1 MKATVDLGK
10 TLERQPVTSSWLA
23 SPPRYLEKEW
33 FLGYALIAPAGVL
46 ILGIVAFRFLVAL
59 GFAVSDKIVGK
70 AGHFVGLQNF
80 AALLHWQVVV
90 QTVLNSFIFTFYALL
105 LKVGLGMALALLMQH
120 IVRGKNLFRGAM
132 LLPFIVPTALSTVA
146 WWKMLDA
153 QYNIFNWIGVHL
165 GLFTQ
170 GPNWLGDPFWA
181 KVSVILVNAW
191 RGTPFFAISILAGL
205 VAIPQ
210 DLYDAAKVDVAGE
223 ISRFRH
229 VTLPLIKPILSVVM
243 LVSIIFTFADFDIV
257 YVLTRGGP
265 TNSTHLFATLAYQ
278 TGLASSKLGEGAAIA
293 LFLFPVLVVTVI
305 VQLHFI
311 RKGTDDWGIRV
322 HYLPGATVAAVPA
335 PGPCHRAAR
344 AHGNA
349 LGHGDFLSDLFSAL
363 LHLAAHGL
371 LPHYPQGN

>member
-1 MKATVDLGK
+1 MKATVDLEK
-10 TLERQPVTSSWLA
+10 TLERQPVRSSWWA
-23 SPPRYLEKEW
+23 SPLRYLEKEG

-46 ILGIVAFRFLVAL
+46 ILGLVAYPFLVAL

-80 AALLHWQVVV
+80 IALLQWPVFV
-90 QTVLNSFIFTFYALL
+90 QTVLNSFTFTFFALL

-120 IVRGKNLFRGAM
+120 IVRGKNFFRGAV

-146 WWKMLDA
+146 WWKMLDP

-181 KVSVILVNAW
+181 I
-191 RGTPFFAISILAGL
+191 AISILAGL

-210 DLYDAAKVDVAGE
+210 DLYDAAKVDGAGA

-311 RKGTDDWGIRV
+311 RKGTDE
-322 HYLPGATVAAVPA
+322 
-335 PGPCHRAAR
+335 
-344 AHGNA
+344 
-349 LGHGDFLSDLFSAL
+349 
-363 LHLAAHGL
+363 
-371 LPHYPQGN
+371 

>member
-1 MKATVDLGK
+1 MKATADLGK
-10 TLERQPVTSSWLA
+10 TLERQPTRASWLA
-23 SPPRYLEKEW
+23 APLSYLEKEW

-46 ILGIVAFRFLVAL
+46 ILGLVAYPFVVAL
-59 GFAVSDKIVGK
+59 SFAVSDKIVGK
-70 AGHFVGLQNF
+70 PGHFVGVQNF
-80 AALLHWQVVV
+80 ITLLQWQVFV
-90 QTVLNSFIFTFYALL
+90 QTVVNSFIFTFYALL

-120 IVRGKNLFRGAM
+120 IVRGKNFFRGAM

-146 WWKMLDA
+146 WWKMLDP
-153 QYNIFNWIGVHL
+153 QYNIFNWLGVHL

-210 DLYDAAKVDVAGE
+210 DLYDAAKVDGAGPVN
-223 ISRFRH
+223 RFWH
-229 VTLPLIKPILSVVM
+229 VTLPLLKPILSVVM
-243 LVSIIFTFADFDIV
+243 LFSIIFTFADFDIV

-305 VQLHFI
+305 VQLHLI
-311 RKGTDDWGIRV
+311 RKGTE
-322 HYLPGATVAAVPA
+322 
-335 PGPCHRAAR
+335 
-344 AHGNA
+344 
-349 LGHGDFLSDLFSAL
+349 
-363 LHLAAHGL
+363 
-371 LPHYPQGN
+371 